1 MFSKI
6 RPGWAFSCGEVCYPS
21 QAPLHI
27 PHFVPM
33 ADPSLLAAKPAAPA
47 PSSPPATSIQSST
60 AEPSADSP
68 SSSSSSSDDD
78 SAPARNRVKVYELND
93 EGSWADKGTG
103 QVQCIYVQP
112 KDAYCL
118 VVRSEDDGSVI
129 LNSKI
134 RKEDVYQRQQET
146 LIVWTEVTQTDLALS
161 FQEAECCTE
170 IWDQIVDVRK
180 RLQVSSGGDDLDD
193 APIAGPLSL
202 PPLEMSRLSEI
213 EGLITV
219 GVRSA
224 AGRAQIAQIVIQ
236 ESYIDKLTGLL
247 EMCEDLESVDDLHA
261 LSSIM
266 RSIIF
271 LNDPQ
276 IYDIIFK
283 DEVFMNVVGILEYD
297 RELKNMKA
305 NYRDHLTSH
314 ARLKEVVPIKNP
326 DVIQKINQTYRVQFL
341 KDVVLARHLD
351 DSTFSTLN
359 WLVIRN
365 EIDLV
370 AHFQQDH
377 TYLNSLFSLLSS
389 ASTTSSQKSDAIK
402 FLHELC
408 GMAKALQ
415 PSART
420 QFYRSLSQ
428 HGLFAVFESTLG
440 DPESRQTRIAS
451 AAILAA
457 ILDHDAAL
465 VRSYCLAQ
473 QKQGQKPLVD
483 LVVDRFLLEN
493 DPGLMSQHAE
503 ILRVVLDT
511 SGLDT
516 AEGLVSHPSSQ
527 DTDTEAFLDLFYEK
541 YMAKVAE
548 PVTGLELPPD
558 SSIITLSPNRSA
570 ACHFICDLLCFAIQ
584 HHTYRSK
591 YYFLGSNFAGK
602 VVLLLKSHEQYLRL
616 SALRVLRKC
625 VGMKDEFYNRYLLK
639 NDVFGPVLSAF
650 EETKGRNNLLNS
662 ACLEL
667 FEFIRKEN
675 IKSLI
680 QHLVQTH
687 RKAIEGVEYVETF
700 KGILLRYDQNSEAKK
715 LNGWDGHDH
724 ESGHKNDKVAAKGRD
739 GYSRVDHDEEAY
751 FNDGGDD
758 DDDEGGAEAGT
769 GGTCGTFLPQRK
781 ATGASSTSTGETRT
795 IEFVRGKGLVDYP
808 DDDED
813 EDDVG
818 GGVGKGRGG
827 WLGRGLANG
836 PGRGGAA
843 GRGISIRIKSP
854 GLGGATVGTQEGD
867 GEGDHRGRKREEQ
880 EDEESADASD
890 KRQKTR

>member
-1 MFSKI
+1 
-6 RPGWAFSCGEVCYPS
+6 
-21 QAPLHI
+21 
-27 PHFVPM
+27 M
-33 ADPSLLAAKPAAPA
+33 ADPSMLAAKPAAPD

-60 AEPSADSP
+60 VDPFADSP
-68 SSSSSSSDDD
+68 SSSSSSSDDE
-78 SAPARNRVKVYELND
+78 SAPVRNRVKVYELND

-146 LIVWTEVTQTDLALS
+146 LIVWTEITHTDLALS
-161 FQEAECCTE
+161 FQEAEYCTE
-170 IWDQIVDVRK
+170 IWDQVVDVRK
-180 RLQVSSGGDDLDD
+180 RLHVSAAGDIDQLPHSTDDDLDD
-193 APIAGPLSL
+193 TPIAGPLSL

-213 EGLITV
+213 EGIITV

-236 ESYIDKLTGLL
+236 ENYIDKLTGLL

-266 RSIIF
+266 TSIIF

-276 IYDIIFK
+276 IYDIILK
-283 DEVFMNVVGILEYD
+283 GDVFMNVVGILEYD

-314 ARLKEVVPIKNP
+314 ARLKEVVSIKNP
-326 DVIQKINQTYRVQFL
+326 DVVQKINQTYRVQFL
-341 KDVVLARHLD
+341 KDVVLARQLD

-370 AHFQQDH
+370 SHFQQDH

-389 ASTTSSQKSDAIK
+389 PSTPTSQKSDAIQ

-420 QFYRSLSQ
+420 QFYRSLIQ

-457 ILDHDAAL
+457 ILDHDPAL

-473 QKQGQKPLVD
+473 QKQGQKLLVD
-483 LVVDRFLLEN
+483 LVVDRFLLEK

-558 SSIITLSPNRSA
+558 SSILTLLPNRSA

-602 VVLLLKSHEQYLRL
+602 VVLLLKSNEQYLRL

-667 FEFIRKEN
+667 FEFVRKEN
-675 IKSLI
+675 IKSLT

-715 LNGWDGHDH
+715 VNGHDAHDH
-724 ESGHKNDKVAAKGRD
+724 ESGTSGHKDDKVAAKGRD

-751 FNDGGDD
+751 FNDAGDD
-758 DDDEGGAEAGT
+758 DDDDDGAAGA
-769 GGTCGTFLPQRK
+769 GSANGTFLPQRNPSSS
-781 ATGASSTSTGETRT
+781 ASTTSKSESRT
-795 IEFVRGKGLVDYP
+795 IELVRGKGLVDYL

-813 EDDVG
+813 EEDEG
-818 GGVGKGRGG
+818 GGIGRGRGG
-827 WLGRGLANG
+827 WPGRGLANG
-836 PGRGGAA
+836 QGRGGVA

-854 GLGGATVGTQEGD
+854 GLGGAAGGTQECD
-867 GEGDHRGRKREEQ
+867 YEGDSRSRRKRDDVEAEERT
-880 EDEESADASD
+880 EGRD
-890 KRQKTR
+890 KRQKTS